1 MTFYAE
7 IAVNIS
13 GVEGL
18 FDYLIPP
25 ELQEKVMPGCLV
37 EIPYNITI
45 AQGIVLRVKADT
57 QFEGAIKAITRL
69 ISPNPVIPPLY
80 LDLSKILADDFL
92 QPQAGFLQA
101 MLPPGY
107 SRKPYDLYTLNV
119 PDEADL
125 TQLDALQQ
133 RLLAVLIS
141 NGPQRSTQF
150 DRAFSRNNWR
160 KAMQRL
166 MSLGWICSEKILPAP
181 RAAQK
186 KVNTVMLHP
195 DVEKDMIDVLNTGK
209 EGGDPSKRR
218 RKMLRILAA
227 EGAAVRASYLYA
239 STGGNSSDIRFLE
252 KKGLILTGE
261 ETVIRDPISDF
272 SPEGT
277 QAPSL
282 TPEQKKAWDVIN
294 RELNSAKPK
303 PIMLRGITG
312 SGKTELYLKAAE
324 ETVKAG
330 KQALILVPEI
340 ALTPQ
345 TIQRFLDRFPGGVGV
360 FHSRLSDGERYDTWL
375 RAASGKLSV
384 LIGPRSALLIP
395 LPSPGLIVLD
405 ECHDDSY
412 YQLEQNALYDSRD
425 GALALSALSSAGV
438 IFGSATPNVSRYF
451 QAEHENWAMIHL
463 EQRISAN
470 AKKAGKGAS
479 YVPLPDVRVVD
490 MRAELTDGN
499 TSIFSSALQDGLK
512 RTVSAGQQAVLF
524 LNRRGSATIIF
535 CRDCGHTLNC
545 PHCDFP
551 LTMHAG
557 SNQLLCHTCG
567 YTRKIPAVCPSCG
580 SKRIRHYGMGTEKV
594 EQELQQLIPTVRTLR
609 WDADTAAGRQ
619 SEAVILSHFKQ
630 HNADVLIGT
639 QMLAKGLDLPLV
651 TLVGM
656 VLADV
661 GLSFPDYRASE
672 NAFQLLTQVAGR
684 AGRSELGGEAILQ
697 TFLPDH
703 YAIQFAAQH
712 DFHGFYRAELDRRR
726 DIQYPPFT
734 RIICLETRDLYSENA
749 QSRANVLGKELSRRI
764 RQCADKTLEMIGPV
778 PPYFARQRGYYR
790 WQILIKGDR
799 PEVVLNDL
807 PLTNWKI
814 AVNPPRIL

>member
-25 ELQEKVMPGCLV
+25 ELQEKVIPGCLV

-384 LIGPRSALLIP
+384 LIGPRSA
-395 LPSPGLIVLD
+395 
-405 ECHDDSY
+405 
-412 YQLEQNALYDSRD
+412 
-425 GALALSALSSAGV
+425 V
-438 IFGSATPNVSRYF
+438 I
-451 QAEHENWAMIHL
+451 
-463 EQRISAN
+463 
-470 AKKAGKGAS
+470 
-479 YVPLPDVRVVD
+479 
-490 MRAELTDGN
+490 
-499 TSIFSSALQDGLK
+499 
-512 RTVSAGQQAVLF
+512 
-524 LNRRGSATIIF
+524 
-535 CRDCGHTLNC
+535 
-545 PHCDFP
+545 
-551 LTMHAG
+551 
-557 SNQLLCHTCG
+557 
-567 YTRKIPAVCPSCG
+567 
-580 SKRIRHYGMGTEKV
+580 
-594 EQELQQLIPTVRTLR
+594 
-609 WDADTAAGRQ
+609 
-619 SEAVILSHFKQ
+619 
-630 HNADVLIGT
+630 
-639 QMLAKGLDLPLV
+639 
-651 TLVGM
+651 
-656 VLADV
+656 
-661 GLSFPDYRASE
+661 
-672 NAFQLLTQVAGR
+672 
-684 AGRSELGGEAILQ
+684 
-697 TFLPDH
+697 
-703 YAIQFAAQH
+703 
-712 DFHGFYRAELDRRR
+712 
-726 DIQYPPFT
+726 
-734 RIICLETRDLYSENA
+734 
-749 QSRANVLGKELSRRI
+749 
-764 RQCADKTLEMIGPV
+764 
-778 PPYFARQRGYYR
+778 
-790 WQILIKGDR
+790 
-799 PEVVLNDL
+799 
-807 PLTNWKI
+807 
-814 AVNPPRIL
+814 